1 MDDSSAPATPDATAI
16 PNASRIYDYT
26 LGGTHN
32 FPADRAAAEYMFS
45 LVPSTRKWVGML
57 RAFLQQAAQRLWDE
71 GYTHFVDFASGLPLE
86 DHIHTVLPG
95 ARVVYS
101 DTDPYT
107 LEQARELVGGLPNV
121 LYLRHD
127 VGDARS
133 LLDRPEVE
141 AFLGGERRVVF
152 GLSGVTSF
160 LPPEEIARIHRELY
174 EWAAPGSR
182 LYVTYETKQ
191 PGLTSP
197 RMEQFLDMFRQME
210 APFFLFTPDQPAE
223 LSAPWR
229 LPPGGLP
236 PLREFLGLP
245 EDHMSEEDREGVGL
259 EFYAG
264 ILEKP
269 E

>member
-45 LVPSTRKWVGML
+45 LVPSTPKWVRML
-57 RAFLQQAAQRLWDE
+57 RAFLGQAAQRLWDE

-86 DHIHTVLPG
+86 DHVHHVLPG

-107 LEQARELVGGLPNV
+107 LEQARELVGDLPNV

-127 VGDARS
+127 VKDAQS

-191 PGLTSP
+191 PGLTTP
-197 RMEQFLDMFRQME
+197 RMDQFLDMFRQMK
-210 APFFLFTPDQPAE
+210 APFYLFTPDQPAA